1 MSEFSQKK
9 RRTSHA
15 KRGSSGFTLLEI
27 LVVLTIVGLMTAF
40 SLPQI
45 SVMQDRL
52 KFTLNRDS
60 FEREISGLSY
70 AAFKEGRPLILLGEF
85 PRPPGYDRERSV
97 SEAPAFAPEP
107 LFLHPG
113 ELRPERPVTAA
124 DATLVLPEN
133 WRLSVDKP
141 IIYQASGFCEG
152 GTVKLAIGDQ
162 TYAYA
167 LKAPTCKAEL
177 Q

>member
-1 MSEFSQKK
+1 MSEFSLK
-9 RRTSHA
+9 RQISLGKHA
-15 KRGSSGFTLLEI
+15 SRGFTLLEI

-60 FEREISGLSY
+60 FERELSGLSY
-70 AAFKEGRPLILLGEF
+70 AAFKEGRPLILSGEF
-85 PRPPGYDRERSV
+85 PRPISYNQSRTTFDPQSLP
-97 SEAPAFAPEP
+97 SEP
-107 LFLHPG
+107 LFLQPG
-113 ELRPERPVTAA
+113 ELRPARPVTAI
-124 DATLVLPEN
+124 DAALVLPEN

-141 IIYQASGFCEG
+141 IVYQASGFCEG
-152 GTVKLAIGDQ
+152 GTVKLAIGEQ
-162 TYAYA
+162 AYTYA
-167 LKAPTCKAEL
+167 LRSPTCKAEL